1 MHCISI
7 INLGIFVQLIHWKFN
22 DYIEFVF
29 TICLNRN
36 TIACLRL
43 SSAILLSSLLSEK
56 RANQYFYRHSSA
68 RKRHKK
74 KRTIWLSNALFLLC
88 WEKKTY
94 YQYVCIHVYWAIWMH
109 SWLYICTWLSD
120 KLDYNKVRQYRVSLQ
135 YKEKLHKIQP

>member
-7 INLGIFVQLIHWKFN
+7 INLGIFVQLIHWKFH

-74 KRTIWLSNALFLLC
+74 KGQSDWIMLYFYFV
-88 WEKKTY
+88 EKKKHIINM
-94 YQYVCIHVYWAIWMH
+94 VVYMSTEQFECTVGYTFVLGLVINWTITK
-109 SWLYICTWLSD
+109 SGNITFLYH
-120 KLDYNKVRQYRVSLQ
+120 
-135 YKEKLHKIQP
+135 YKEKLQKIQP